1 MKKFITILGLVIM
14 TISLS
19 AQVTYT
25 SVQDTTKST
34 TNTVYQYFGTSTNIK
49 SITLDYKYG
58 VAVNLTPKGA
68 CADDT
73 LYLTLQGRHGTT
85 GLWFDVGSTVT
96 VGVAN
101 AAGAKA
107 YIFSGTST
115 PWLNLRVKVL
125 GKTASDTTLV
135 KTNWILRQ

>member
-1 MKKFITILGLVIM
+1 VKKLFILLGLVLMSIG
-14 TISLS
+14 LS

-25 SVQDTTKST
+25 STQDTTKST
-34 TNTVYQYFGTSTNIK
+34 GNTVYQYFGTSTNIK
-49 SITLDYKYG
+49 VISLDYKYG
-58 VAVNLTPKGA
+58 IAVNLTPKGA

-85 GLWFDVGSTVT
+85 GLWFDIGSTAT

-107 YIFSGTST
+107 YVFSGTST

-125 GKTASDTTLV
+125 GKTASDTTLI